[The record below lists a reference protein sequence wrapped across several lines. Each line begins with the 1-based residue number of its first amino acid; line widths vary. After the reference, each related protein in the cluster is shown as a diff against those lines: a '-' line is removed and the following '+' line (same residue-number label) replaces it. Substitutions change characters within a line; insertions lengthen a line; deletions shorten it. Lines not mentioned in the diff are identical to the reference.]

1 MGLFIKKPFSMLQA
15 EANESGAKTLKR
27 VLGAWSLVAL
37 GVGVIIGAGL
47 FSITG
52 TVAAGYTGP
61 AITLSFAIA
70 AIGCCFA
77 GLCYAEFASMIP
89 VAGSAYTYSYAT
101 MGELIAW
108 IIGWDL
114 VLEYTVAATTV
125 SISWSRYLV
134 VFLEGVGINLPHAL
148 TACPWDGGVV
158 NIPAFLIV
166 VLMSIFLIRGTEGS
180 SIFNGFIVFLKVAV
194 ILTFVVLG
202 WKYINTE
209 NYTPYIPANTGTLGE
224 FGWSGVLRGAAIVF
238 FAFLGFDAVS
248 TAAQETKNPK
258 RDMPIG
264 ILMSLFICTI
274 LYMVFAHVMTGVAHY
289 TDFAGQQGIAPVAVA
304 IDHMGH
310 ADAAGIIHPDY
321 PWLNRAIVLAILFGY
336 CSVIMVTL
344 LGQSQKGQSRVFLS
358 MSRDGLLPPFFS
370 HINEKFR
377 TPARSNLLFMVV
389 VGLLAAF
396 VPARVAGEMTSIGT
410 LFAFT
415 LVCAAV
421 LIVRKSMPEVH
432 RAFKTPFVPVVPI
445 LGILT
450 CLCMMLFL
458 PADTWIRLVLWM
470 LIGLDVY
477 ACYGVKHSKLEQH
490 IPRRRGL
497 TILNMI
503 GIALSVLSV
512 ITGLWHQQTVGWDE
526 DKTLLIISFVFAFTH
541 CAFYMIRIWKQ
552 TSQKK

>member
-289 TDFAGQQGIAPVAVA
+289 TDFAGQQGIVAVA

-344 LGQSQKGQSRVFLS
+344 LGQSRVFLS

>member
-1 MGLFIKKPFSMLQA
+1 MGLFIKKPLA
-15 EANESGAKTLKR
+15 DLLTEANESGQKTLKR
-27 VLGAWSLVAL
+27 ILGPWSLVAL

-70 AIGCCFA
+70 ALGCCFA

-134 VFLEGVGINLPHAL
+134 VFLEGIGIHLPPEF
-148 TACPWDGGVV
+148 TACPWDGGIV

-166 VLMSIFLIRGTEGS
+166 VLMSLFLIRGTKGS
-180 SIFNGFIVFLKVAV
+180 SIFNGIIVFLKVSV
-194 ILTFVVLG
+194 VLGFVALG
-202 WKYINTE
+202 WKYIRTD
-209 NYTPYIPANTGTLGE
+209 NYIPYIPANTGTLGE
-224 FGWSGVLRGAAIVF
+224 FGFSGVLRGAAIVF

-248 TAAQETKNPK
+248 TAAQETRHPK

-264 ILMSLFICTI
+264 ILVSLLICTVLYI
-274 LYMVFAHVMTGVAHY
+274 LFAHVMTGVAHY
-289 TDFAGQQGIAPVAVA
+289 TLFSGQNGIAPVAIA
-304 IDHMGH
+304 IDHMGQ
-310 ADAAGIIHPDY
+310 ADAAGVIRPEY
-321 PWLNRAIVLAILFGY
+321 PWLNRAIVVAILLGY

-344 LGQSQKGQSRVFLS
+344 LGQSRVFLS
-358 MSRDGLLPPFFS
+358 MSRDGLLPPVFS
-370 HINEKFR
+370 HINEKYR
-377 TPARSNLLFMVV
+377 TPARSNLLFMLL
-389 VGLLAAF
+389 VGSLAAF
-396 VPARVAGEMTSIGT
+396 VPAHLAGEMTSIGT

-415 LVCAAV
+415 LVCAGV
-421 LIVRKSMPEVH
+421 LVVRRTMPDAP
-432 RAFKTPFVPVVPI
+432 RSFKTPLVPFVPI
-445 LGILT
+445 AGIIT

-470 LIGLDVY
+470 LIGLDIY
-477 ACYGVKHSKLEQH
+477 TCYGIKHSKLE
-490 IPRRRGL
+490 PGL
-497 TILNMI
+497 ASRSGQPVLHLI
-503 GIALSVLSV
+503 GISLSVLCV
-512 ITGLWHQQTVGWDE
+512 VTGLWHQQTVGWDE
-526 DKTLLIISFVFAFTH
+526 SKTLLIISFVFAFTH
-541 CAFYMIRIWKQ
+541 LAFYLTKIWKR
-552 TSQKK
+552 

>member
-1 MGLFIKKPFSMLQA
+1 MGLFVKKPLA
-15 EANESGAKTLKR
+15 DLINEANESGTKSLKR
-27 VLGAWSLVAL
+27 ILGPWSLTAL

-52 TVAAGYTGP
+52 AVAAGYTGP

-70 AIGCCFA
+70 ALGCCFA

-134 VFLEGVGINLPHAL
+134 VFLEGLGISLPPEL
-148 TACPWDGGVV
+148 TACPWDGGIV

-166 VLMSIFLIRGTEGS
+166 VVMSLFLIRGTKGS
-180 SIFNGFIVFLKVAV
+180 SIFNGIIVFLKVS
-194 ILTFVVLG
+194 VVLVFVALG
-202 WKYINTE
+202 WQYIRME

-224 FGWSGVLRGAAIVF
+224 FGFSGVLRGAAIVF

-248 TAAQETKNPK
+248 TAAQETRNPK

-264 ILMSLFICTI
+264 ILASLLICTV
-274 LYMVFAHVMTGVAHY
+274 LYMLFAHVMTGVAHY
-289 TDFAGQQGIAPVAVA
+289 TLFGGQNGIAPVAIA

-310 ADAAGIIHPDY
+310 ANAAGLIHPDY
-321 PWLNRAIVLAILFGY
+321 PWLNRAIVVAILLGY

-344 LGQSQKGQSRVFLS
+344 LGQSRVFLS
-358 MSRDGLLPPFFS
+358 MSRDGLLPPIFS
-370 HINEKFR
+370 HINEKYR
-377 TPARSNLLFMVV
+377 TPARSNLLFMLV
-389 VGLLAAF
+389 VGALAAF
-396 VPARVAGEMTSIGT
+396 VPARLAGEMTSIGT

-415 LVCAAV
+415 LVCAGV
-421 LIVRKSMPEVH
+421 LVVRRTLPDAPRS
-432 RAFKTPFVPVVPI
+432 FKTPWVPLVPV
-445 LGILT
+445 LGIIT

-458 PADTWIRLVLWM
+458 PADTWIRLVVWM
-470 LIGLDVY
+470 LIGLDIYAVY
-477 ACYGVKHSKLEQH
+477 GIRHSKLEQGV
-490 IPRRRGL
+490 PCRAGRL
-497 TILNMI
+497 TLNLT
-503 GIALSVLSV
+503 GIVLSVLCV
-512 ITGLWHQQTVGWDE
+512 VTGLWHQQTVGWE
-526 DKTLLIISFVFAFTH
+526 ESKLLLGISFVFAFSH
-541 CAFYMIRIWKQ
+541 LSYYLVKIWNGK
-552 TSQKK
+552 

>member
-1 MGLFIKKPFSMLQA
+1 MGLFIRKPFEALQA
-15 EANESGAKTLKR
+15 EANASGKKTLKR
-27 VLGAWSLVAL
+27 VLGPWSLVAL

-70 AIGCCFA
+70 ALGCCFA

-134 VFLEGVGINLPHAL
+134 VFLEGLDIHLPQAL

-166 VLMSIFLIRGTEGS
+166 VLMSLFLIRGTEGS
-180 SIFNGFIVFLKVAV
+180 SIFNGFIVFLKVSV
-194 ILTFVVLG
+194 ILIFVILG
-202 WKYINTE
+202 WKYINTD
-209 NYTPYIPANTGTLGE
+209 NYTPYIPANTGVLGE
-224 FGWSGVLRGAAIVF
+224 YGFSGILRGAAIVF

-258 RDMPIG
+258 RNMPIG
-264 ILMSLFICTI
+264 ILVSLLVCTV

-289 TDFAGQQGIAPVAVA
+289 TAFSGQQGIAPVAIA
-304 IDHMGH
+304 IEHMGQ
-310 ADAAGIIHPDY
+310 ADAAGIIQPDY
-321 PWLNRAIVLAILFGY
+321 PWLNRAIVLSILFGY

-344 LGQSQKGQSRVFLS
+344 LGQSRVFLS
-358 MSRDGLLPPFFS
+358 MSHDGLLPPFFS

-377 TPARSNLLFMVV
+377 TPARSNLLFMVL

-396 VPARVAGEMTSIGT
+396 VPARLAGEMTSIGT
-410 LFAFT
+410 LMAFT

-421 LIVRKSMPEVH
+421 LVVRRTLS
-432 RAFKTPFVPVVPI
+432 
-445 LGILT
+445 
-450 CLCMMLFL
+450 
-458 PADTWIRLVLWM
+458 
-470 LIGLDVY
+470 LI
-477 ACYGVKHSKLEQH
+477 H
-490 IPRRRGL
+490 I
-497 TILNMI
+497 
-503 GIALSVLSV
+503 
-512 ITGLWHQQTVGWDE
+512 
-526 DKTLLIISFVFAFTH
+526 
-541 CAFYMIRIWKQ
+541 
-552 TSQKK
+552 